1 MKRRPLLPTLL
12 ALCLGAA
19 CGSTAGGGGYYPVV
33 SDISSN
39 FGIGGDG
46 AGATSDSAGTQ
57 GDGSAA
63 NGDAAADGAGGGGGG
78 SDAANSDDVA
88 SDVAA
93 QDATPNDA
101 TGSDTSTPD
110 TTTQDTGTPD
120 TATADTGT
128 PDTGTPDT
136 GTPDTGTP
144 DTATPDTG
152 APDAGSPDTGS
163 PDTTKP
169 DTVASAP
176 PPAVGE
182 LIITEFMANPAIA
195 SDNDGEWFEVCNVGN
210 AARSFADCHIAD
222 EKDSHAI
229 QDGGSLVVAPGA
241 CVVFGKTKD
250 QQVNAMVPVDYA
262 YGSAIPLNN
271 TGTESITLSCGGP
284 AKGGVPEAG
293 ATVIDTVKWG
303 QSGDSFPSIS
313 AGASNRLHKD
323 FHTSSAN
330 DLGANW
336 CTPLLP
342 KFGAG
347 ELGTPGQF
355 NTTDC
360 KN

>member
-1 MKRRPLLPTLL
+1 MTRRPLLPTML

-19 CGSTAGGGGYYPVV
+19 CGSTAGGGGYYPVA
-33 SDISSN
+33 SGISSN
-39 FGIGGDG
+39 FGVGGDSG
-46 AGATSDSAGTQ
+46 AAAADSAGTP
-57 GDGSAA
+57 GDGSGA
-63 NGDAAADGAGGGGGG
+63 NGDAAVDGGGGGG
-78 SDAANSDDVA
+78 TA
-88 SDVAA
+88 
-93 QDATPNDA
+93 DATTSDA
-101 TGSDTSTPD
+101 TGSDATGPDTAAPDTTTPD
-110 TTTQDTGTPD
+110 TTTPDTAAPDTGTPD
-120 TATADTGT
+120 TA
-128 PDTGTPDT
+128 TPDT

-152 APDAGSPDTGS
+152 APDAATPDTGSPDTGSPDTGS

-176 PPAVGE
+176 PPAAGE

-241 CVVFGKTKD
+241 CVVLGKTKD

-271 TGTESITLSCGGP
+271 TGTESITLSYGGP

-323 FHTSSAN
+323 FHTASGN
-330 DLGANW
+330 DVGANW